1 MSEES
6 SKPNPGCLDEA
17 ESDTPAARNEKP
29 GKRRLLPIA
38 LSAFVLPGAG
48 QIVQKRLVTGVFYI
62 ICILSSFVLLMTTIM
77 RPLIHNWQYIFGTR
91 FDEPAKTDWRRIGLG
106 LLYFIAVYLV
116 NLLDVWMAEKRRAR
130 KA

>member
-6 SKPNPGCLDEA
+6 SKPKPDYLDEGGA
-17 ESDTPAARNEKP
+17 DTPDARTEKP

-48 QIVQKRLVTGVFYI
+48 QFAQKRPLTGVFYMV
-62 ICILSSFVLLMTTIM
+62 CILSSFGLLMTAIM
-77 RPLIHNWQYIFGTR
+77 RPLVHNWQYIFGTR
-91 FDEPAKTDWRRIGLG
+91 FDEPANTDWRRIGLG
-106 LLYFIAVYLV
+106 MLYFIAVYLV
-116 NLLDVWMAEKRRAR
+116 NLLDVWMAEKRRAH

>member
-6 SKPNPGCLDEA
+6 SKSTSPPPPPL
-17 ESDTPAARNEKP
+17 ESVTPAARNEKP

-48 QIVQKRLVTGVFYI
+48 QIAQKRTAAGVFYI
-62 ICILSSFVLLMTTIM
+62 VCILSSFFLLMTEIM
-77 RPLIHNWQYIFGTR
+77 RPLVHNWQYIFGTR
-91 FDEPAKTDWRRIGLG
+91 FDEPAKIDWGRIGLG

>member
-6 SKPNPGCLDEA
+6 SKPNPGYLDEA

-48 QIVQKRLVTGVFYI
+48 QIAQKRPAVGVFYI
-62 ICILSSFVLLMTTIM
+62 VCILSSFVLLMTEIM
-77 RPLIHNWQYIFGTR
+77 RPLVHNWQYIFGTR
-91 FDEPAKTDWRRIGLG
+91 FDEPAKIDWGRIGLG